1 MNRRQWSAALAVG
14 LGATGLGA
22 WWRRQQDGGTSARP
36 HAEGSP
42 GGTAAGSPQSGAS
55 SASAIQAFWMHT
67 VEQPDGSALSLAR
80 FRGRPLVVNFWA
92 TWCPPCIREMPVI
105 DAFARAQGADGWQ
118 VLGLAIDRRD
128 AVVEFLRKQ
137 PVSYAIGLAGFDGTQ
152 WSRDLGNAQGG
163 LPFTAA
169 FDAQGALRHR
179 RLGEISAEELASWT
193 RG

>member
-1 MNRRQWSAALAVG
+1 MTSSKKAPASSPTRRGWLGWAVAAAG
-14 LGATGLGA
+14 LGAAGVAAWRFGA
-22 WWRRQQDGGTSARP
+22 TPSVPQPPSDWWSHRLAPPQGDG
-36 HAEGSP
+36 
-42 GGTAAGSPQSGAS
+42 
-55 SASAIQAFWMHT
+55 T
-67 VEQPDGSALSLAR
+67 VALET
-80 FRGRPLVVNFWA
+80 FRGKPLLVNFWA

>member
-14 LGATGLGA
+14 AGAAGLGA
-22 WWRRQQDGGTSARP
+22 WWRLQQGGGPAARP
-36 HAEGSP
+36 PVDGNPARTA
-42 GGTAAGSPQSGAS
+42 GGPPASGAS
-55 SASAIQAFWMHT
+55 AAAAVQAFWSYS
-67 VEQPDGSALSLAR
+67 VEQPDGSTLALSR

-92 TWCPPCIREMPVI
+92 TWCPPCIRELPVI